1 MTCIDSVKSCFENE
15 TAVPDGINKA
25 MMGLLYIYI
34 IVRGLPEVVN
44 CFLET
49 DQLAKENKK
58 FQYSALNKSKQLA
71 SCANCYT
78 K

>member
-1 MTCIDSVKSCFENE
+1 
-15 TAVPDGINKA
+15 